1 MGGLGWLCRPEQI
14 PAFLPQFPH
23 LLRWRQD
30 HLQRWRQ
37 DHLRISV
44 ATFRSS
50 GKSSGHTDEARLNH
64 RARSLVPGR
73 RLKREDEGMDLFS

>member
-23 LLRWRQD
+23 L
-30 HLQRWRQ
+30 QRWRQ
-37 DHLRISV
+37 DHPVTLRISV

-50 GKSSGHTDEARLNH
+50 GKSSDHTDEARLKH